1 MSSTSQMSQIAPI
14 DAARLV
20 VEEVR
25 PGSVTVSVPRTNYR
39 IDFVDGSRG
48 GASGGRAFPAAGNH
62 VTAIIHAQG
71 LKMHRPQ
78 GGGTFIEP
86 VQGTPRIVQGRVLA
100 TDTVRNAVLVH
111 AAAPIWIAVPA
122 GQAAADFGTGDL
134 LHCYVDSGATAT
146 PVAG

>member
-1 MSSTSQMSQIAPI
+1 MSTIAAV

-25 PGSVTVSVPRTNYR
+25 TGVVTVSVPRTAYR
-39 IDFVDGSRG
+39 IDLADASTGS
-48 GASGGRAFPAAGNH
+48 AFPAAGSH
-62 VTAIIHAQG
+62 VTAVIHAKG

-86 VQGTPRIVQGRVLA
+86 VQGSPRIVQGRVLA

-111 AAAPIWIAVPA
+111 AAVPIWIAVPA

-134 LHCYVDSGATAT
+134 LHCYVDSGVSAT